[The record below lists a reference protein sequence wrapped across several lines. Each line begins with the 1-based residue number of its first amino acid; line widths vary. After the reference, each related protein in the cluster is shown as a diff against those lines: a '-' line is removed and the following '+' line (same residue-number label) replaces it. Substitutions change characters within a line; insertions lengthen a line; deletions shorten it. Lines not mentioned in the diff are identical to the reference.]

1 MAWLQ
6 TFEPNFFVIWCLLS
20 VPLLKNSFRIA
31 LNKEC
36 PVAPPS
42 PHQLKAAQL
51 LSVLKLRKDP
61 TGPGVSGAAASPKT
75 PTSYASIAAANLSPE
90 PAQIASP
97 SAVQNSSSAKAS
109 ALLSLLKHNN
119 SGENSTVQS
128 SVANLVVEESTS
140 GATKSMQLLSLL
152 KQVSQSPAPAAKVE
166 NSNNNSN
173 NGSVK
178 SNGLNHMK
186 VHKPSATSP
195 VNNTTPT
202 TNTAP
207 RSMEEDK
214 RAELMMKL
222 IKPRNTTVDDLLT
235 DVDIA
240 AKVKAAATAP
250 VTTTPADSTRVSVVD
265 NSTPTAPTAEPSSSS
280 SKQDLLKNLLMK
292 SKSPVPSTSSTPIPV
307 PVPAMVL
314 PSAAASS
321 VARSPSPAVPVCAAA
336 VGFLPIPTPPAARS
350 SAASPVATP
359 GASSSASVAAA
370 VESATQRSADLL
382 AAALRHSA
390 QNIRTIQAAS
400 AAAATGV
407 SPTAASVAARTP
419 SASPVLKGM
428 QAPVAWAS
436 LSSRENSFSLQQSSA
451 LSAGIA
457 ASGASLSSKGPSPP
471 ATAAAGAVPP
481 RAQPVLISPSDLRNI
496 AAASR

>member
-1 MAWLQ
+1 MNQ
-6 TFEPNFFVIWCLLS
+6 ES
-20 VPLLKNSFRIA
+20 
-31 LNKEC
+31 

-61 TGPGVSGAAASPKT
+61 TGPGVSGAATSPKT

-90 PAQIASP
+90 AAQIVRP
-97 SAVQNSSSAKAS
+97 SAAQHSSSAKAS
-109 ALLSLLKHNN
+109 ALLSLLKPNN

-166 NSNNNSN
+166 NSSNNSN

-178 SNGLNHMK
+178 SDTKSNGLNHIK
-186 VHKPSATSP
+186 VHKPSSASP
-195 VNNTTPT
+195 VNNTTPS
-202 TNTAP
+202 TNTPA

-214 RAELMMKL
+214 RVELMMKL

-250 VTTTPADSTRVSVVD
+250 VTTTPADTSSVSVAD
-265 NSTPTAPTAEPSSSS
+265 NSTPTVSAEPSSSS

-292 SKSPVPSTSSTPIPV
+292 SKSPAPSTSSTPIPV

-314 PSAAASS
+314 PSAASSS

-336 VGFLPIPTPPAARS
+336 MGFLPIPTPPAARS
-350 SAASPVATP
+350 SAASPVAAP

-400 AAAATGV
+400 AAAATGA
-407 SPTAASVAARTP
+407 SPTAASVSARTP
-419 SASPVLKGM
+419 SASPVLKGL

-471 ATAAAGAVPP
+471 VAAAAGAVPP